1 VDRLGS
7 FFEAQIHRVGDVLD
21 EKSKIMQCIL
31 TLDQPHRVRIGADIC
46 DPEKQEIK
54 RVILARIQFGQEF
67 LGSVCLLTPLVA
79 GSKTNLLI
87 SQLPNQCNLV
97 IAIHPLLASCHANST
112 VSLLES
118 IQSRWLN
125 GTSSMRWNQTISL
138 YSFDAMGTNLVRQF
152 DRLGDEKK

>member
-1 VDRLGS
+1 
-7 FFEAQIHRVGDVLD
+7 
-21 EKSKIMQCIL
+21 MQGIL
-31 TLDQPHRVRIGADIC
+31 PLDQSHRVRIGANFC
-46 DPEKQEIK
+46 DPVKQEIK
-54 RVILARIQFGQEF
+54 RVILARIQFGQELF
-67 LGSVCLLTPLVA
+67 GSVGLLAPLVA
-79 GSKTNLLI
+79 GRKTNLLI

-118 IQSRWLN
+118 ILRRWLN